1 MQFREQPVP
10 TTNDRTAFYNVTDVM
25 QSLGLRERQFDS
37 IVMHCSGAGKFQK
50 YAVFLAAKPEP
61 SAKAKCA
68 YQQQEQERQQQQEQE
83 RQQQQQQEQQEQQ
96 QQQQQ
101 QAMFVYYDAI
111 RSKFWS
117 DAMYYNYEFD
127 ASMHINGAIS
137 AHIANEKFKFYIL
150 HDRQ

>member
-50 YAVFLAAKPEP
+50 YAVFLAVKPEP

-68 YQQQEQERQQQQEQE
+68 YQEQERQQQQ
-83 RQQQQQQEQQEQQ
+83 QQEQQ